1 MNLYDDLHEWL
12 MQHLIL
18 PVFFQFDW
26 MSYIEDSSLALDWF
40 LLGIIQIV
48 IIALIIRPLE
58 AKEEHLP
65 NTISSGKSSISSD
78 IFYCFFHRLGLFQV
92 FFFFTLNPLFLKI
105 GSSLHDVRFERLN
118 LENILPNIDSRPL
131 LSFIIYLIILDFVDY
146 LYHRVS
152 HRFSWWWQL
161 HALHHSQRYMTAW
174 SDNRNHL
181 IDDVLKAIVFS
192 GVALVIGIEP
202 GQFILLVA
210 FSHLI
215 QSWQHGYYLN
225 QFQFLK
231 YIIVT
236 PSFHRY
242 HHAMRLGYEL
252 PGKPGVLGGCNFGV
266 LFPWWD
272 LWFKTAIFDTSYH
285 PTGVDS
291 IVPSNNPFIQ
301 QIQFLRNS
309 INSLKRAVLR
319 QGAL

>member
-1 MNLYDDLHEWL
+1 MNLYDDIHEWL
-12 MQHLIL
+12 MQNLIL
-18 PVFFQFDW
+18 PIFFQLDW
-26 MSYIEDSSLALDWF
+26 MSYVEDSTLAVDWF
-40 LLGIIQIV
+40 LLGVFQIA
-48 IIALIIRPLE
+48 IIAFILRPAE
-58 AKEEHLP
+58 AKEEGL
-65 NTISSGKSSISSD
+65 SRDGYSGKAAISSD
-78 IFYCFFHRLGLFQV
+78 IFYCFIHRLGLIQLL
-92 FFFFTLNPLFLKI
+92 FFFTLNPLFIKI

-118 LENILPNIDSRPL
+118 LENILPNINATPL

-161 HALHHSQRYMTAW
+161 HALHHSQRHMTVW
-174 SDNRNHL
+174 TDNRNHL
-181 IDDVLKAIVFS
+181 IDDVLKAFVFS
-192 GVALVIGIEP
+192 TVAIVIGIEP
-202 GQFILLVA
+202 SQFILLVA
-210 FSHLI
+210 LSHLI
-215 QSWQHGYYLN
+215 QSWQHGYYVH

-231 YIIVT
+231 YFIVT

-252 PGKPGVLGGCNFGV
+252 PGKPGVFGGCNFGV

-272 LWFKTAIFDTSYH
+272 LLFQTAIFDNSYH

-309 INSLKRAVLR
+309 IESLKRAFSR
-319 QGAL
+319 QDAL

>member
-12 MQHLIL
+12 MQNLIL
-18 PVFFQFDW
+18 PIFFQLDW
-26 MSYIEDSSLALDWF
+26 MSYVEDSTLAVDWF
-40 LLGIIQIV
+40 LLGVFQIT
-48 IIALIIRPLE
+48 IIAFILRPAE
-58 AKEEHLP
+58 AKEEGL
-65 NTISSGKSSISSD
+65 SKSGYSCKAAISSD
-78 IFYCFFHRLGLFQV
+78 IFYCFIHRLGLIQLL
-92 FFFFTLNPLFLKI
+92 FFFTLNPLFIKI

-118 LENILPNIDSRPL
+118 LENILPSINATPL

-161 HALHHSQRYMTAW
+161 HALHHSQRHMTVW
-174 SDNRNHL
+174 TDNRNHL
-181 IDDVLKAIVFS
+181 IDDVLKAFVFS
-192 GVALVIGIEP
+192 TVALVIGIEP
-202 GQFILLVA
+202 SQFILLVA
-210 FSHLI
+210 LSHLI
-215 QSWQHGYYLN
+215 QSWQHGYYVY
-225 QFQFLK
+225 QFHFLK
-231 YIIVT
+231 YLIVT

-272 LWFKTAIFDTSYH
+272 LLFQTAIFDNSYH

-309 INSLKRAVLR
+309 IESLKRAFSR
-319 QGAL
+319 QDAL

>member
-1 MNLYDDLHEWL
+1 
-12 MQHLIL
+12 MQNLIL
-18 PVFFQFDW
+18 PIFFQFDW
-26 MSYIEDSSLALDWF
+26 MSYLEDSSLALDWF
-40 LLGIIQIV
+40 LLGVFQIA
-48 IIALIIRPLE
+48 IIALMLRPAE
-58 AKEEHLP
+58 AKEEGP
-65 NTISSGKSSISSD
+65 SDGSYWGKSAISSD
-78 IFYCFFHRLGLFQV
+78 IFYCFIHRLGLFQLL
-92 FFFFTLNPLFLKI
+92 FFFTLNPLFIKI

-118 LENILPNIDSRPL
+118 LENFLPSINATPL

-152 HRFSWWWQL
+152 HRYSWWWQL
-161 HALHHSQRYMTAW
+161 HALHHSQRQMTAW
-174 SDNRNHL
+174 TDNRNHF
-181 IDDVLKAIVFS
+181 IDDVMKAIVFS
-192 GVALVIGIEP
+192 TVALLIGIEP
-202 GQFILLVA
+202 SQFILLVA
-210 FSHLI
+210 LSHLI
-215 QSWQHGYYLN
+215 QSWQHGYYVY

-231 YIIVT
+231 YLIVT

-272 LWFKTAIFDTSYH
+272 LLFKTAIFDTAYH

-309 INSLKRAVLR
+309 IESLKRALSR
-319 QGAL
+319 QGTL

>member
-12 MQHLIL
+12 MQNLIL
-18 PVFFQFDW
+18 PIFFQLDW
-26 MSYIEDSSLALDWF
+26 MSYVEDSTLAVDWF
-40 LLGIIQIV
+40 LLGVFQIA
-48 IIALIIRPLE
+48 IIAFILRPAE
-58 AKEEHLP
+58 AKEEGL
-65 NTISSGKSSISSD
+65 SKSGYSGKAAISSD
-78 IFYCFFHRLGLFQV
+78 IFYCFIHRLGLIQLL
-92 FFFFTLNPLFLKI
+92 FFFTLNPLFIKI

-118 LENILPNIDSRPL
+118 LENILPNINATPL

-161 HALHHSQRYMTAW
+161 HALHHSQRHMTVW
-174 SDNRNHL
+174 TDNRNHL
-181 IDDVLKAIVFS
+181 IDDVLKAFVFS
-192 GVALVIGIEP
+192 TVAIVIGIEP
-202 GQFILLVA
+202 SQFILLVA
-210 FSHLI
+210 LSHLI
-215 QSWQHGYYLN
+215 QSWQHGYYVY
-225 QFQFLK
+225 QFHFLK
-231 YIIVT
+231 YLIVT

-272 LWFKTAIFDTSYH
+272 LLFQTAIFDNSYH

-309 INSLKRAVLR
+309 IESLKRAFSR
-319 QGAL
+319 QDAL

>member
-12 MQHLIL
+12 MQNLIL
-18 PVFFQFDW
+18 PIFFQLDL
-26 MSYIEDSSLALDWF
+26 MSYVEDSSLALDWF
-40 LLGIIQIV
+40 VLGVFQIA
-48 IIALIIRPLE
+48 IIAFILRPAE
-58 AKEEHLP
+58 AKEELL
-65 NTISSGKSSISSD
+65 SGGSYSGKSAMSSD
-78 IFYCFFHRLGLFQV
+78 IFYCFIHRLGLFQLL
-92 FFFFTLNPLFLKI
+92 FFFTLNPLFIKV
-105 GSSLHDVRFERLN
+105 GSSLHDMRFERLN
-118 LENILPNIDSRPL
+118 LENILPSINSTPL

-161 HALHHSQRYMTAW
+161 HALHHSQRHMTSW
-174 SDNRNHL
+174 TDNRNHF

-192 GVALVIGIEP
+192 TVALVIGIEP
-202 GQFILLVA
+202 SQFILLVA
-210 FSHLI
+210 LSHLI
-215 QSWQHGYYLN
+215 QSWQHGYYVSR
-225 QFQFLK
+225 FQFLK
-231 YIIVT
+231 YLIVT

-272 LWFKTAIFDTSYH
+272 LLFQTAIFDNSYH

-291 IVPSNNPFIQ
+291 IVPSNNPFVQ

-309 INSLKRAVLR
+309 IESLKRAFSR
-319 QGAL
+319 QDTL

>member
-12 MQHLIL
+12 MQNLIL
-18 PVFFQFDW
+18 PIFFQLDW
-26 MSYIEDSSLALDWF
+26 MSYVEDSTLAVDWF
-40 LLGIIQIV
+40 LLGVFQIT
-48 IIALIIRPLE
+48 IIAFILRPAE
-58 AKEEHLP
+58 AKEEGL
-65 NTISSGKSSISSD
+65 SKSGYSGKAAISSD
-78 IFYCFFHRLGLFQV
+78 IFYCFIHRLGLIQLL
-92 FFFFTLNPLFLKI
+92 FFFTLNPLFIKI

-118 LENILPNIDSRPL
+118 LENILPSINATPL

-161 HALHHSQRYMTAW
+161 HALHHSQRHMTVW
-174 SDNRNHL
+174 TDNRNHL
-181 IDDVLKAIVFS
+181 IDDVLKAFVFS
-192 GVALVIGIEP
+192 TVALVIGIEP
-202 GQFILLVA
+202 SQFILLVA
-210 FSHLI
+210 LSHLI
-215 QSWQHGYYLN
+215 QSWQHGYYVY
-225 QFQFLK
+225 QFHFLK
-231 YIIVT
+231 YLIVT

-272 LWFKTAIFDTSYH
+272 LLFQTAIFDNSYH

-309 INSLKRAVLR
+309 IESLKRAFSR
-319 QGAL
+319 QDAL